1 MFRKSILLVFISLV
15 IVLSACGA
23 GKDAINVVSRESG
36 SGTRG
41 AFIELFGIE
50 EKNSFGN
57 KIDKTT
63 VEAVVLSGTQQVMSY
78 IAGDVNSIGYIS
90 LGSLND
96 TVKAVKIDG
105 VEATVENIKNGKYK
119 VARPFNI
126 ATKGELSDDKELL
139 EQKEFTSTDWSPNCI
154 FEFDNVYPAGT
165 YFVTC
170 HIASGVEPRLVPYTE
185 VIEGRNIEAHLYD
198 KTFAEYNQ
206 EKAQAGESS
215 NLGAGYNMWINVLQ
229 GVGANAQNFVKKYN
243 EAKAEDVTI
252 HDQAKYDAV
261 MNAVG
266 DDLKAF
272 IKNTSEEDIATQ
284 LANLNDA
291 LSESTSE
298 NPQTGD
304 SGVMVLVAAFAII
317 ALAVVVKRKVYSF

>member
-1 MFRKSILLVFISLV
+1 MKMKKGLVFI
-15 IVLSACGA
+15 IVLTLLMSMMTVFSNAA
-23 GKDAINVVSRESG
+23 V
-36 SGTRG
+36 
-41 AFIELFGIE
+41 E
-50 EKNSFGN
+50 EK
-57 KIDKTT
+57 
-63 VEAVVLSGTQQVMSY
+63 AVQLV
-78 IAGDVNSIGYIS
+78 
-90 LGSLND
+90 
-96 TVKAVKIDG
+96 
-105 VEATVENIKNGKYK
+105 
-119 VARPFNI
+119 
-126 ATKGELSDDKELL
+126 KGEMAPGFNGSTCLHLGWGNYAGMKFDILENEVFVGVQVQTVAAGHDFTMSLYKWNTNRDDKELL